1 MPAGTIILHNKCTKN
16 HDHILYCSWD
26 MACDRNNCYFSFGAI
41 FCFYSLIAQKNE
53 NFKNKKKPLEISSF
67 CKCVPKIMIIRYT
80 VPEIVQL
87 TDVLFIFHFELFL
100 PFYQK
105 MRNSEKWKQCL
116 EILFYTSVTKIMI
129 IHYTVPEIWH
139 LTDVTVIFHFGLFFP
154 FYHPNSLK
162 NENLKKKEKTP
173 WDIIILHKCTKNHDH
188 RLYYSWD
195 MKPDGCNCYF
205 SFWVIFHPKTP

>member
-1 MPAGTIILHNKCTKN
+1 ML
-16 HDHILYCSWD
+16 
-26 MACDRNNCYFSFGAI
+26 
-41 FCFYSLIAQKNE
+41 FYSLIAQKNE

-105 MRNSEKWKQCL
+105 MRNSEKWKQFL